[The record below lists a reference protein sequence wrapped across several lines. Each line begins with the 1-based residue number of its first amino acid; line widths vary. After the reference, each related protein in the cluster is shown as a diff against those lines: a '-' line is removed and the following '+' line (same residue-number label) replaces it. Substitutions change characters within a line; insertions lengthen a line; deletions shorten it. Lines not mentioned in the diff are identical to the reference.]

1 MTKEKTFE
9 EVKQI
14 EIKNFND
21 NRGYFSE
28 TYNKDFLLKHGIKDD
43 FIQDNE
49 SFSLKLNTLRGLH
62 FQLPP
67 YEQSK
72 LIRVIKG
79 SILDVFID
87 LRRSSEMY
95 ENFGSIKLTKESGLL
110 YIPAG
115 FAHGFLTLSDET
127 LISYKVNNHYNKEAE
142 LGIRWNDPFFAI
154 NWPSNSKEI
163 ILSEKD
169 NNLPLWDNIKDK
181 ANF

>member
-1 MTKEKTFE
+1 MIVDEIFPD
-9 EVKQI
+9 VYI
-14 EIKNFND
+14 IKNKIHKD
-21 NRGYFSE
+21 DRGTFQE
-28 TYNKDFLLKHGIKDD
+28 TYNRDIFESNGFEDD